1 MKDWR
6 LDQIADLRESLSKV
20 YDQAKIHF
28 DDTSREQG
36 EAEKE
41 LATVEEQILQLRNQQ
56 SDIGTELET
65 LESTIAQ
72 NLNAHDLTRNQVKQ
86 VLQSD
91 LNINQERQQLNDY
104 NEKRSGLQLQINTL
118 EIELAEHPFD
128 PVALKTIQE
137 QLSALQTEKDA
148 LNKEHGRAT
157 SVLSSLEKQ
166 WQQKLEHQK
175 RHDELDL
182 RKQDLKKMDEMFRA
196 QGFVN
201 YVSSVYLK
209 NLCESA
215 NERFFKL
222 TNNQLRLELDEKNNF
237 LVRDYLNSGEVRS
250 VKTLSGGQ
258 TFQAALSLAL
268 ALSDNIQH
276 LTKAK
281 QNLFFLDE
289 GFGTLD
295 KDSLQTVFKT
305 LKALRS
311 ENRVVGIIS
320 HVEELQQEVDNF
332 IDRERKPDCPKL
344 GSRLICH
351 SEVRRI
357 LNFSYS

>member
-1 MKDWR
+1 
-6 LDQIADLRESLSKV
+6 
-20 YDQAKIHF
+20 
-28 DDTSREQG
+28 
-36 EAEKE
+36 
-41 LATVEEQILQLRNQQ
+41 
-56 SDIGTELET
+56 
-65 LESTIAQ
+65 
-72 NLNAHDLTRNQVKQ
+72 
-86 VLQSD
+86 
-91 LNINQERQQLNDY
+91 
-104 NEKRSGLQLQINTL
+104 
-118 EIELAEHPFD
+118 
-128 PVALKTIQE
+128 
-137 QLSALQTEKDA
+137 
-148 LNKEHGRAT
+148 
-157 SVLSSLEKQ
+157 
-166 WQQKLEHQK
+166 
-175 RHDELDL
+175 
-182 RKQDLKKMDEMFRA
+182 MDEMFRA

-222 TNNQLRLELDEKNNF
+222 TNNQLRLELDDKNNF

-332 IDRERKPDCPKL
+332 IRAESTEN
-344 GSRLICH
+344 GSRI
-351 SEVRRI
+351 VR
-357 LNFSYS
+357 SWES